1 MPCTNLIIESSNL
14 SKLDKKF
21 SDKLKTFCF
30 VKTVSTVKLS
40 LTFAKDF
47 AILALFFSHWF
58 IINPYKNL
66 LILFFFSLA
75 ISTIILKLLLDT
87 KFYIIS
93 ENLSF
98 LLLNKLST
106 LFPFKSAL
114 SIK

>member
-1 MPCTNLIIESSNL
+1 MPCTNFIIESSNL

-47 AILALFFSHWF
+47 AILALFFSHLF

-66 LILFFFSLA
+66 LILFFFSTCRVRWC
-75 ISTIILKLLLDT
+75 SG
-87 KFYIIS
+87 
-93 ENLSF
+93 LSGSF
-98 LLLNKLST
+98 AGA
-106 LFPFKSAL
+106 FAYQG
-114 SIK
+114 SIR